1 MNPLTAEWVDKA
13 EEDFI
18 VAGREYRA
26 RKSPAPNAVCFHAQ
40 QCVEKYLKARLQEA
54 GIAFPRTHHLP
65 ALLNLVLAVEPLW
78 SLLLPG
84 LQQLDQYSVAVRY
97 PGFSANRQ
105 DAREAMRRCREAREE
120 IRRSLGLPLS

>member
-18 VAGREYRA
+18 VARRELRA
-26 RKSPAPNAVCFHAQ
+26 RKSPSPNAVCFHAQ
-40 QCVEKYLKARLQEA
+40 QCAEKYLKARLQEA

-65 ALLNLVLAVEPLW
+65 SLLNLVLAVEPLW
-78 SLLLPG
+78 SSLLPG
-84 LQQLDQYSVAVRY
+84 LQQLDQFSVAVRY

-105 DAREAMRRCREAREE
+105 DALAAMKRSREVREE
-120 IRRSLGLPLS
+120 VRRSLGLPV